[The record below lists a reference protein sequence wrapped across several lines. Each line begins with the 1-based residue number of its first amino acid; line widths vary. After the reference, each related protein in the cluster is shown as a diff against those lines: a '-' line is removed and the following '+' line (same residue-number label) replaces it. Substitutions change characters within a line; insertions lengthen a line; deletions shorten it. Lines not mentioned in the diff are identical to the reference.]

1 MPKTTPTPR
10 SKAYPAIPLDEALT
24 LTSTLLDALGSH
36 PATRAD
42 IASELGYES
51 SEGGVAGRKIAAL
64 VHYGLLERRRGRYTP
79 TPLAEQAINPRSDAE
94 RDTARR
100 EALRSPQLFH
110 TLLEHYD
117 RGEDGAVSLPAQL
130 EAILSRDHGITR
142 RASGQAA
149 DVFRRSARFAGLL
162 DTPTRPAELGKAAIV
177 GSPTKPT
184 TERGDGGGEQRIDL
198 ALAGG
203 RLARLS
209 VPLDLD
215 ARDVDLLRRLLLK
228 QLEMLELQAEIRE

>member
-1 MPKTTPTPR
+1 MPQNTPTPR

-79 TPLAEQAINPRSDAE
+79 TPLAEQAIHPRSDAE
-94 RDTARR
+94 RDAARR
-100 EALRSPQLFH
+100 EALRSPQLFR
-110 TLLEHYD
+110 TLLEHYG
-117 RGEDGAVSLPAQL
+117 RGDDAAVSLPAQL

-142 RASGQAA
+142 RASGHAA

-162 DTPTRPAELGKAAIV
+162 DAPARPAGQGKAAIV
-177 GSPTKPT
+177 GSPTTQRSDDP
-184 TERGDGGGEQRIDL
+184 GEQRIDL
-198 ALAGG
+198 ALPGG
-203 RLARLS
+203 RLARLT

-215 ARDVDLLRRLLLK
+215 VRDVELLRRLLLK
-228 QLEMLELQAEIRE
+228 QLEMLELQAEMQR